1 MIRQNAPTKSA
12 IHRLRQAFKLG
23 AQPDWTAAH
32 AAILAGAP
40 ADTPAEWPS
49 RPSTRPSRQKG
60 PKQLPLTIATITGNV
75 TEIGWLLD
83 HGAALEAANPDGETA
98 LVRAVVYSRA
108 APATL
113 LLGRGAD
120 PNART
125 HAGWTALMMAG
136 WLTSDES
143 TKGLIATLLDHGA
156 DPSATT
162 PDGRTAPEVFMANG
176 NPEMTGYLDE
186 ALASDHRAAARRRLL
201 DRLTADQRVAWLPKA
216 CAADAAMAARTTWH
230 RTP

>member
-40 ADTPAEWPS
+40 ADTPADMAIQAVDTTVQAK
-49 RPSTRPSRQKG
+49 RPEAT
-60 PKQLPLTIATITGNV
+60 PLTIATITGNV

-136 WLTSDES
+136 WLISDES